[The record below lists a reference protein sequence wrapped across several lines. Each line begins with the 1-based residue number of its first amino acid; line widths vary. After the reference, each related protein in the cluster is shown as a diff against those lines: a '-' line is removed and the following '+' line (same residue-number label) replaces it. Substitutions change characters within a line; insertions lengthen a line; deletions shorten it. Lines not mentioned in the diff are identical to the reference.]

1 MSLDF
6 YCEEEEN
13 NREES
18 INKYKNI
25 FINYENNPPSFQEA
39 LIQMFESCELDKNKI
54 KELIEDIISKCKER
68 IDQILN

>member
-25 FINYENNPPSFQEA
+25 FLNYE
-39 LIQMFESCELDKNKI
+39 K
-54 KELIEDIISKCKER
+54 
-68 IDQILN
+68 

>member
-25 FINYENNPPSFQEA
+25 FLNYENKPPTLREA
-39 LIQMFESCELDKNKI
+39 LIQMFESCELDNNKI
-54 KELIEDIISKCKER
+54 
-68 IDQILN
+68 

>member
-18 INKYKNI
+18 INKYKDI
-25 FINYENNPPSFQEA
+25 FINYESNQPTLSEA
-39 LIQMFESCELDKNKI
+39 LIQRLESCELGKSKN
-54 KELIEDIISKCKER
+54 
-68 IDQILN
+68 